1 MTAKKWIISF
11 VAVIAALC
19 MILAAANVVIDPFG
33 VFGDKLLDW
42 YSYDMTLNPRAAKIA
57 YLDENYEKYD
67 SYIVGCSSTSSYP
80 VEDLNKAFDASFYNM
95 IMYGADMLDVENESR
110 YIIENYNCKN
120 LIVNVYID
128 NACHY
133 DEEEE
138 PLKYSMDPD
147 TDGSNIFERAE
158 YYLRYLSAKPNYIID
173 KLRSYKNDTYLNQTF
188 DVFNVETGAYDKRK
202 RDIENVSNLDDYL
215 TSYPEFTSYPETSPA
230 MTEIKSTAKS
240 LQRICDMCDE
250 AGVNLTVVSAP
261 VYWEYFDDFDE
272 EEYREYYNAIAEV
285 TDFWDFSISSV
296 SFDPRYFYDATHFRN
311 SVGSM
316 AVARMTEEDFDGGAE
331 SAETAEAEKSGAA
344 ESAEAAD
351 AEAADTEAADAEK
364 SGAAESAVTVEDP
377 DLGSAGGNSL
387 YMPEDFGQLVTAENV
402 DNAVDKIYEIYGKYS
417 DVYGEYIRSYAE
429 GSKDLSNTN
438 DAMTDGSSE
447 KSGAASESAAESSEK
462 SGGDSESSKNSDA
475 KSENSNGKSAKS
487 AVKSGKSDKETEIT
501 DKKSLIESISEEVP
515 VLLYHHL
522 QPEADGSN
530 GAVISVELFEKHMKA
545 LAENGYSAVS
555 CSEVISYV
563 EKGTPLPDN
572 PVMITFDDGYRSNY
586 EYAYPI
592 LKKYGLKA
600 TIFVIGTSF
609 GSETYK
615 DTDMKTIPHFG
626 LSEAKEMVDSGVIEI
641 QSHTY
646 DMHQSEEGEALRAAG
661 AAGDEKASAG
671 ASGNEKASAGAAGG
685 EKASAGA
692 SGKEKA
698 SAGASGKEKASAG
711 AAGKEKASAGAAGKV
726 RMNLLMFDGESEWDY
741 AKLLEE
747 DAADENRLISKIMG
761 EDAYALAYPNGQYSE
776 LTAAVLKGCG
786 IKMTFTVIPGVNTVV
801 KGLPQSLMQM
811 KRFII
816 NEEIDAESML
826 KKISGIDE

>member
-147 TDGSNIFERAE
+147 TDGSNVFERAE

-316 AVARMTEEDFDGGAE
+316 AVARMTEEDSDGGAE

-351 AEAADTEAADAEK
+351 AEAADTEAADAADAADAEK
-364 SGAAESAVTVEDP
+364 SGGAESAVTVEEA

-530 GAVISVELFEKHMKA
+530 GAVIPVELFEKHMKA

-661 AAGDEKASAG
+661 AAGG
-671 ASGNEKASAGAAGG
+671 
-685 EKASAGA
+685 
-692 SGKEKA
+692 
-698 SAGASGKEKASAG
+698 
-711 AAGKEKASAGAAGKV
+711 EKASAGAAGKV

-811 KRFII
+811 KRFIM